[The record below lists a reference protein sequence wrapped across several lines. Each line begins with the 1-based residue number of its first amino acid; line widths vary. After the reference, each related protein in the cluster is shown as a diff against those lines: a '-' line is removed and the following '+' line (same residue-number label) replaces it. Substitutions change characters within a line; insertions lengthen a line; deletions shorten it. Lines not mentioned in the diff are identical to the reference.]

1 MKLTIRDFSKIAH
14 AEILVDGI
22 TVIAGENNTGKST
35 VGKILFSLF
44 NALSNMEEKIQ
55 QQRLKE
61 AEDISRRLIKNAYEN
76 HIIGKDGFLVQYP
89 RRLRRDLQKK
99 LEENKEIT
107 CQDVHESV
115 EHVFTSKEFWRE
127 ELREQFDE
135 ISDELE
141 EKIYAILKLPEETI
155 MREVLTEYFNDVF
168 HNQINSLIV
177 ENKNAVINIEIKN
190 KKINVIFDNNRCV
203 DLVNGLAIL
212 HQAVY
217 IDNPFIADKFSEYH
231 YVYGDMNRMDE
242 HLVGLLME
250 KNDAEDMDGVFERVM
265 NKEKLA
271 EVYRTLETVVEGEI
285 VQQPNGDFSL
295 RREGFFKPVHFGNLS
310 NGLKSFAILKLLLE
324 KGMLKEKDV
333 LILDEPEIHLHP
345 KWQIAYAE
353 LVVLLQKAFDLSV
366 VVTTHSPYFLD
377 AIHLYSLKHKVGDK
391 TNYYLSEM
399 TDDQVTME
407 NVTGNLDMIYKKMST
422 PIDALETLRYE
433 LNNGD

>member
-55 QQRLKE
+55 RQRLKE
-61 AEDISRRLIKNAYEN
+61 VEDISRSLIKNVYGN
-76 HIIGKDGFLVQYP
+76 NIIGKDGFSMQYP
-89 RRLRRDLQKK
+89 RRLRLDLRKK

-107 CQDVHESV
+107 CRDVHESV

-127 ELREQFDE
+127 EFREQFDE

-141 EKIYAILKLPEETI
+141 EKIYAVLKLTEETI
-155 MREVLTEYFNDVF
+155 MRQVLTEYFNNIF
-168 HNQINSLIV
+168 HHQINSLID
-177 ENKNAVINIEIKN
+177 ENKNAVIEIEIKN
-190 KKINVIFDNNRCV
+190 KKINVTFDKNRCM
-203 DLVNGLAIL
+203 DLVNGFAIL

-217 IDNPFIADKFSEYH
+217 IDNPFVVDKLSEYQ
-231 YVYGDMNRMDE
+231 YMYGDMNRMDGY
-242 HLVGLLME
+242 LVGLLMK
-250 KNDAEDMDGVFERVM
+250 KNDVEDMDGVFERVL
-265 NKEKLA
+265 NKEKLE
-271 EVYRTLETVVEGEI
+271 EVYRTMETVVEGSI
-285 VQQPNGDFSL
+285 IQQQDENFYL
-295 RREGFFKPVHFGNLS
+295 KREGFSQPVYFGNLS
-310 NGLKSFAILKLLLE
+310 NGLKSFVILKMLLE
-324 KGMLKEKDV
+324 RGALKEKDV

-377 AIHLYSLKHKVGDK
+377 AIHLYSIKHKIGDK

-399 TDDQVTME
+399 INNQVTME

>member
-44 NALSNMEEKIQ
+44 NALSNIEDKIQ

-61 AEDISRRLIKNAYEN
+61 AEDISRKLIKNVVA
-76 HIIGKDGFLVQYP
+76 HSSLFMRYP
-89 RRLRRDLQKK
+89 RKLRRELERR
-99 LEENKEIT
+99 LEENAEMTHEDVREII
-107 CQDVHESV
+107 EY
-115 EHVFTSKEFWRE
+115 VFVSEKFWQETYRE
-127 ELREQFDE
+127 AFEE

-141 EKIYAILKLPEETI
+141 EKIYAVLKLPEETI
-155 MREVLTEYFNDVF
+155 MREVLTGYFNDVF
-168 HNQINSLIV
+168 NYQINSLLD
-177 ENKNAVINIEIKN
+177 ENKNAIIELEIKN
-190 KKINVIFDNNRCV
+190 KKINVMFDKDECM

-217 IDNPFIADKFSEYH
+217 IDNPFVADKFSEYH
-231 YVYGDMNRMDE
+231 YIYGHKNRMDG
-242 HLVGLLME
+242 HLVGLLTK

-271 EVYRTLETVVEGEI
+271 EVYRTLETVVEGDI
-285 VQQPNGDFSL
+285 IQQPDGDFFL
-295 RREGFFKPVHFGNLS
+295 RREGFSKPVHFGNLS
-310 NGLKSFAILKLLLE
+310 NGLKAFALLKMLLE
-324 KGMLKEKDV
+324 RGALKEKDV

-345 KWQIAYAE
+345 KWQIVYAE

-377 AIHLYSLKHKVGDK
+377 AIHLYSIKHKIGDK

-399 TDDQVTME
+399 TNNHVTME
-407 NVTGNLDMIYKKMST
+407 NVTENLNMIYKKMST

-433 LNNGD
+433 LNNVE